1 MYMNEAEEEEV
12 SEEVERQQSK
22 GKTIEEIRKDQQ
34 EQQEIVEKEGEALC
48 CIQQTMND
56 RTS

>member
-1 MYMNEAEEEEV
+1 MNEAEEEEV

-48 CIQQTMND
+48 CIQLTMND

>member
-48 CIQQTMND
+48 CIQLTMND